1 MENTYT
7 FTLQYPWDSNGCC
20 PPAAFHLRRDSNG
33 FHMHI
38 CVTEKDPRRMETR
51 HLHFVHEDSC
61 VEWFVNFAPGICD
74 RYFNFEINANGA
86 MYAAFRKDRFDYQLL
101 TPDDLASM
109 NISARIHADTWEVSY
124 TVPFSLIRNYIP
136 GYCEE
141 EQKILRANFYKCGDL
156 TPYPHYGMWNV
167 FFVDPPDF
175 HRPEYFGEISF

>member
-7 FTLQYPWDSNGCC
+7 FTLQYPWDSNGCR

-74 RYFNFEINANGA
+74 RYFEHQRPDSCRYLGGFLYSAVFPDQEL
-86 MYAAFRKDRFDYQLL
+86 YPRLL
-101 TPDDLASM
+101 RRRTKNTPGKFLQVRGSDTLPSLRYVECLFCR
-109 NISARIHADTWEVSY
+109 SA
-124 TVPFSLIRNYIP
+124 
-136 GYCEE
+136 
-141 EQKILRANFYKCGDL
+141 
-156 TPYPHYGMWNV
+156 
-167 FFVDPPDF
+167 
-175 HRPEYFGEISF
+175 